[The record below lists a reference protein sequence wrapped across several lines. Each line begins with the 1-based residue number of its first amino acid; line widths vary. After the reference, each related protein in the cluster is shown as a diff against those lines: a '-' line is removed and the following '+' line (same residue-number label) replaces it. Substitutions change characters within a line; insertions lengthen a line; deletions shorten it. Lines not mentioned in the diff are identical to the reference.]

1 MGWVQLAKCRLI
13 KKYHLMNRTTNNSRA
28 SVVSSRGGT
37 ALLGLGLLVAPAHAQ
52 TRFATASIDL
62 LRNASPLPA
71 PLSGAA
77 AIDACLSAIND
88 SERRYRIP
96 AGLLLAIAR
105 TESGRPDPRTG
116 TVQPWPWT
124 VDVAGAGAYFPS
136 AAEAVQHVTD
146 SRQKGATSID
156 TGCLQVNLQ
165 QHPDAFKTLDD
176 AFEPRSNVDYAAR
189 FLSRLHAETGDWA
202 RASCFYHSHT
212 PELAIPYLERVKAH
226 LGGPVPQI
234 DPEIERQAVAMEA
247 LKAAW
252 GATLQ
257 TNTAEGDDGR
267 LPSFAPTPSRGG
279 AVVLGRPRAA
289 ARVAPPASR
298 SRPKVLPISADTP
311 NGPLTGSCV

>member
-1 MGWVQLAKCRLI
+1 MRWMQVAKRRLI
-13 KKYHLMNRTTNNSRA
+13 NNYHLVDRTNIESVA
-28 SVVSSRGGT
+28 SAVSSRGGT
-37 ALLGLGLLVAPAHAQ
+37 ALLSLGLLVATAHAQ
-52 TRFATASIDL
+52 TKLGTMPIDL
-62 LRNASPLPA
+62 LKNASLLAA

-77 AIDACLSAIND
+77 AIDACLSAITD
-88 SERRYRIP
+88 SEQRYRIP

-116 TVQPWPWT
+116 RVQPWPWT
-124 VDVAGAGAYFPS
+124 VDVAGAGAYFPN

-212 PELAIPYLERVKAH
+212 PELAIPYLQRVKAH
-226 LGGPVPQI
+226 LGGAEPQV
-234 DPEIERQAVAMEA
+234 DAEAERQSVAMDA

-252 GATLQ
+252 GATLPAD
-257 TNTAEGDDGR
+257 TPEGVEGR
-267 LPSFAPTPSRGG
+267 LVPVAASPGRAAAAGRGKT
-279 AVVLGRPRAA
+279 RAA
-289 ARVAPPASR
+289 ARLAPASR
-298 SRPKVLPISADTP
+298 GLPKVLPISADTK
-311 NGPLTGSCV
+311 GGLLTGSCV